1 MGGEQAVVLAKPYH
15 TASPA
20 SEGEDVPSQAVERGP
35 LELPVS
41 AGSKGTLDN

>member
-1 MGGEQAVVLAKPYH
+1 MGGEQAVVLAKLYH

-20 SEGEDVPSQAVERGP
+20 SEGDVPSQAVERGP